1 MAHMESPTPLLSCSL
16 VRFEPA
22 PHLSSVL
29 CHAVQS
35 YADASNKCTTNPIF
49 GNAWST
55 DTCCGISLC
64 SEDQTVVFLLLSY
77 LSHSSF
83 ELWFITPWKIISSAD
98 IATKATNYSYKSW
111 CQFSIYWETSYIL
124 CTAVYSICSWYWWLY
139 TLLCNTLPY
148 KVSDFCIK
156 SCGEPLRFGKQVSVN
171 IIFVSPLSL
180 LLMNNNTRYGS
191 LLLWFCLIA

>member
-1 MAHMESPTPLLSCSL
+1 MCLRLASKPAYMFFEGVAHMESPTPLLSCSL
-16 VRFEPA
+16 VWFEPA

-124 CTAVYSICSWYWWLY
+124 CTAV
-139 TLLCNTLPY
+139 LLN
-148 KVSDFCIK
+148 
-156 SCGEPLRFGKQVSVN
+156 
-171 IIFVSPLSL
+171 L
-180 LLMNNNTRYGS
+180 LGS
-191 LLLWFCLIA
+191 LLYLVYCCILNLQLILMALHSPVQHITI

>member
-1 MAHMESPTPLLSCSL
+1 MHSLGAWKIESSSLRIYFPYVLRLASTPAFMFFEGMAHMESPTPLLSCSL
-16 VRFEPA
+16 VRFKPA

-111 CQFSIYWETSYIL
+111 CQFSIYWETSCIL
-124 CTAVYSICSWYWWLY
+124 CTSVYSICSWY
-139 TLLCNTLPY
+139 TL
-148 KVSDFCIK
+148 
-156 SCGEPLRFGKQVSVN
+156 
-171 IIFVSPLSL
+171 FVLHSPVQHI
-180 LLMNNNTRYGS
+180 T
-191 LLLWFCLIA
+191 I